1 MLKKAMIMS
10 AGIGTRLEPL
20 TLSVPKPL
28 IPLGN
33 VPVMDFSILHLSN
46 NGIKDV
52 IANLYYLSEQ
62 IIERYSGKNR
72 FGINFNY
79 IKEDVL
85 SGTAG
90 GVKKCQFF
98 FDKNDDFL
106 VISGDGLTDF
116 ELQEAYES
124 HKNSDAIATM
134 VVNKIDKSEV
144 SKYGVVVTDE
154 NGFVRNFQEKPKE
167 EEALSTLIN
176 TGIYIFKYEI
186 FDIIPKDTFFDF
198 AKDVFPRLM
207 ETGYKI
213 NTFKTNRYWSDI
225 GTLSQYKISN
235 DDVLQEKI
243 STASQLI
250 ENKTNEGYVSAS
262 EVNEVQISGNCSIG
276 KNCIFGQNV
285 KIENSILWDNI
296 IVNDNVTIKDS
307 IIASNNII
315 TEDIIKSV
323 IGAAPK
329 EQYRVLT

>member
-28 IPLGN
+28 IPICN
-33 VPVMDFSILHLSN
+33 IPVMDFSLFHLSN

-52 IANLYYLSEQ
+52 IANVYYLSEQ
-62 IIERYSGKNR
+62 IVERYSGKNR
-72 FGINFNY
+72 FGVNFNY

-90 GVKKCQFF
+90 GVKKCQPF

-106 VISGDGLTDF
+106 VLSGDGLTDF
-116 ELQEAYES
+116 EIQEAYQS
-124 HKNSDAIATM
+124 HKNSDAIATIVM
-134 VVNKIDKSEV
+134 KEIDKSEV
-144 SKYGVVVTDE
+144 SKYGVIVTNKE
-154 NGFVRNFQEKPKE
+154 GFVKNFQEKPSQE
-167 EEALSTLIN
+167 AALSTLIN
-176 TGIYIFKYEI
+176 TGIYIFKYDI
-186 FDIIPKDTFFDF
+186 FNIIPSNTFFDF

-225 GTLSQYKISN
+225 GSLSQYKISN
-235 DDVLQEKI
+235 DDVLNGKV
-243 STASQLI
+243 STAKELMGGISFSEDGEI
-250 ENKTNEGYVSAS
+250 E
-262 EVNEVQISGNCSIG
+262 ILGNCSIG
-276 KNCIFGQNV
+276 KNCIFGRNV

-296 IVNDNVTIKDS
+296 IVNDGVTIKDS

-315 TEDIIKSV
+315 TKNIEKSV

-329 EQYRVLT
+329 TEYKVFS